1 MVGTVNTRLMAI
13 CEPDDWEHAEL
24 VAEYLTQM
32 ILSQA
37 EDGTSGA
44 ASWVEKLF

>member
-1 MVGTVNTRLMAI
+1 MSI
-13 CEPDDWEHAEL
+13 CEPDDEEHAEL
-24 VAEYLTQM
+24 ISEYLTQI

-44 ASWVEKLF
+44 ASWIEKLF